1 MKVARNYSSALIQ
14 DFVTQQDPVQAS
26 RIANQML
33 LAAAIADAMKLKK
46 MSKKSLAAALDQHPS
61 RVTKWLSG
69 KHNFTTDTLSDIG
82 RVLEL
87 KFFAHELENGAMP
100 VLENKGNQ
108 SPILLTINILHPIQ
122 VPNGD
127 IGMFLHNTILPMVNA
142 GLIQVQQVG
151 S

>member
-1 MKVARNYSSALIQ
+1 
-14 DFVTQQDPVQAS
+14 
-26 RIANQML
+26 
-33 LAAAIADAMKLKK
+33 MKLKK
-46 MSKKSLAAALDQHPS
+46 MSEKSLAAALEQHPS

-87 KFFAHELENGAMP
+87 KFFAHELEKGAVP
-100 VLENKGNQ
+100 IAENKVNQ
-108 SPILLTINILHPIQ
+108 PHILLNINVLHPIQ

-127 IGMFLHNTILPMVNA
+127 IGLFLHNTILPMVDA
-142 GLIQVQQVG
+142 GLIKVQQVG